1 MRELYGEEVRF
12 SLVTPPTSWFRRRRS
27 VAIGESASDFG
38 FSPGGLAA
46 DLISAIEARA
56 LWSRF
61 GF

>member
-1 MRELYGEEVRF
+1 MP
-12 SLVTPPTSWFRRRRS
+12 STSWFRRRRS
-27 VAIGESASDFG
+27 VFAEGGGFEFG
-38 FSPGGLAA
+38 FSPGSWAA

>member
-1 MRELYGEEVRF
+1 MP
-12 SLVTPPTSWFRRRRS
+12 STSWFRRRRS
-27 VAIGESASDFG
+27 VFAENGG
-38 FSPGGLAA
+38 FELGLSPGGIAA

>member
-1 MRELYGEEVRF
+1 MRELYGDEVRLK
-12 SLVTPPTSWFRRRRS
+12 LVTPSTSWFRRRRS
-27 VAIGESASDFG
+27 VFAEGGGFEFG
-38 FSPGGLAA
+38 FSPGGFAA

>member
-1 MRELYGEEVRF
+1 MRELYGDEVKLK
-12 SLVTPPTSWFRRRRS
+12 LVQPSTSWFRSKRG
-27 VAIGESASDFG
+27 VFAEGGFEFG

-46 DLISAIEARA
+46 DLISAVEARA